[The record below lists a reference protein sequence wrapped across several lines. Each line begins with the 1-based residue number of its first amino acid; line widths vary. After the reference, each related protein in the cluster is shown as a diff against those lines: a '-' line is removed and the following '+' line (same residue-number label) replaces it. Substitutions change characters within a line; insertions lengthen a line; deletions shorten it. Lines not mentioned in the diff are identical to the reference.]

1 MHLRRF
7 LFFLCSCFLLGPPFL
22 AAQNVQKPFSLNAAN
37 QCAQISTAGQATVGI
52 QVSGTWSATL
62 QPQVSIGG
70 GAATNTSV
78 TPTGSTSSQNT
89 ITANGVYSA
98 SVAAV
103 DAFFLCV
110 SAYSSG
116 TITGV
121 LTISPAINANLFGGG
136 GAGGAVNSVSG
147 DGTIYNNSSSTGNVT
162 LTLANTPTGTG
173 GVVLKTSPTLVTPNL
188 GTPSAGVITSLTGT
202 CANCGANTVDSAV
215 SSTNASYSIL
225 TGSATSGQQEPNT
238 IASFT
243 INPSTGAMN
252 VPGAL
257 TVSSCSGC
265 GGGAYTFDAPIVNTS
280 GTVSLQNSTP
290 ANITALTGTD
300 TLIPT
305 NSGAFTSGHS
315 VIADANGGIADSG
328 SANVTA
334 ASTTTF
340 TNKSIAGS
348 EVNSGLV
355 ASTVGGTGVNNSVTL
370 TLGTTARNY
379 ATLGTGFEYNTTTT
393 GAATDATAAQLG
405 ALINIAQYDVLVSG
419 GTAAAVAGVAP
430 GSTSGLPF
438 VSQGASSNPTFA
450 ALALTALATQT
461 NATFLSN
468 VSGSTAAPS
477 ANALP
482 TTANALIKTSNSNG
496 ALAAS
501 TVSDGGSGVTVGSPT
516 GGAEGAGTL
525 NATGLY
531 INGSAVGTGGPGTGT
546 QYDPAGWATTSTLG
560 SIAPTS
566 GYDASSA
573 SADRHN
579 HERSVHGC
587 CLPLCRREWCRT
599 RKQGRPTPTC

>member
-265 GGGAYTFDAPIVNTS
+265 GGRLHLRRAYRQHL
-280 GTVSLQNSTP
+280 GHGQP
-290 ANITALTGTD
+290 AKLN
-300 TLIPT
+300 
-305 NSGAFTSGHS
+305 
-315 VIADANGGIADSG
+315 
-328 SANVTA
+328 
-334 ASTTTF
+334 AS
-340 TNKSIAGS
+340 
-348 EVNSGLV
+348 EHH
-355 ASTVGGTGVNNSVTL
+355 GVN
-370 TLGTTARNY
+370 R
-379 ATLGTGFEYNTTTT
+379 
-393 GAATDATAAQLG
+393 
-405 ALINIAQYDVLVSG
+405 
-419 GTAAAVAGVAP
+419 
-430 GSTSGLPF
+430 
-438 VSQGASSNPTFA
+438 
-450 ALALTALATQT
+450 
-461 NATFLSN
+461 
-468 VSGSTAAPS
+468 
-477 ANALP
+477 
-482 TTANALIKTSNSNG
+482 
-496 ALAAS
+496 
-501 TVSDGGSGVTVGSPT
+501 
-516 GGAEGAGTL
+516 
-525 NATGLY
+525 
-531 INGSAVGTGGPGTGT
+531 
-546 QYDPAGWATTSTLG
+546 
-560 SIAPTS
+560 
-566 GYDASSA
+566 
-573 SADRHN
+573 DRHTDSD
-579 HERSVHGC
+579 EFGSLYQWPFGDRRC
-587 CLPLCRREWCRT
+587 QRRDCRFRLSQRDRGEHDDLH
-599 RKQGRPTPTC
+599 Q

>member
-1 MHLRRF
+1 MASGAVVTISNFQDASQFYDLHSATFSAGTIACWIWGAGDGSSFPNLQCEGSGVGQPLRVGNNTGN
-7 LFFLCSCFLLGPPFL
+7 LTQGLTLGPGISAVHPATTLPAIEFYSSIRSVTL
-22 AAQNVQKPFSLNAAN
+22 AGETYFECDPGDTPTVDVVQIGTNAA
-37 QCAQISTAGQATVGI
+37 ITGTVRIDSFTVGTPSQCGSPTAFLYNLAPSSHANTNI
-52 QVSGTWSATL
+52 
-62 QPQVSIGG
+62 SIGKTWNG
-70 GAATNTSV
+70 PFTNLAEYPINTALNVTSAASV
-78 TPTGSTSSQNT
+78 TYPEIKFDVNNPVT
-89 ITANGVYSA
+89 ILTAER
-98 SVAAV
+98 V
-103 DAFFLCV
+103 DGL
-110 SAYSSG
+110 
-116 TITGV
+116 
-121 LTISPAINANLFGGG
+121 LTL
-136 GAGGAVNSVSG
+136 AGGATVPSG
-147 DGTIYNNSSSTGNVT
+147 AT
-162 LTLANTPTGTG
+162 L
-173 GVVLKTSPTLVTPNL
+173 
-188 GTPSAGVITSLTGT
+188 
-202 CANCGANTVDSAV
+202 
-215 SSTNASYSIL
+215 
-225 TGSATSGQQEPNT
+225 T
-238 IASFT
+238 IASGGT
-243 INPSTGAMN
+243 LTCAGGSTCPS
-252 VPGAL
+252 
-257 TVSSCSGC
+257 
-265 GGGAYTFDAPIVNTS
+265 GGAYTFDAPIVNTS

-546 QYDPAGWATTSTLG
+546 QYTHPYWSTTSALG
-560 SIAPTS
+560 SVAPTT
-566 GYDASSA
+566 GYDGVPQVETNSTTSG
-573 SADRHN
+573 RIY
-579 HERSVHGC
+579 GC
-587 CLPLCRREWCRT
+587 SGLCAARA
-599 RKQGRPTPTC
+599 